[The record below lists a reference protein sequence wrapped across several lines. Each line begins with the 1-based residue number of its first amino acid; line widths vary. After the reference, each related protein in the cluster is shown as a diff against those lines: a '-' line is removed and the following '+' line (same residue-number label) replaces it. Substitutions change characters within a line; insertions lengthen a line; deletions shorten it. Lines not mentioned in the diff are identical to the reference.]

1 MMKIRIDTA
10 RRASEIRCLLY
21 AVGLIALLTP
31 HTVLAQ
37 VSGTAPLSP
46 PLMFLERLGNT
57 TTVIW
62 PATIKWSD
70 GSAFPTPPPV
80 LTYTV
85 YSAAPG
91 QPWKVAATVTAL
103 TWTSP
108 PLSTAGAVCYV
119 ATDTLL
125 VGGLESTPSAVLCI
139 GVGLAAQP
147 PVISLK

>member
-1 MMKIRIDTA
+1 MKIRIDTA
-10 RRASEIRCLLY
+10 RRVSELSCLLY
-21 AVGLIALLTP
+21 AVVLIALMTP

-46 PLMFLERLGNT
+46 TLGFLERLGNT
-57 TTVIW
+57 ATLTW
-62 PATIKWSD
+62 PAITHWSD

-103 TWTSP
+103 NWTSP
-108 PLSTAGAVCYV
+108 PLSTAGDLCYV
-119 ATDTLL
+119 VTDTLL

-147 PVISLK
+147 PVVSIK